1 MVNALNASRA
11 VQGFWTELVR
21 GASEKGGA
29 LQLPGGAQKSVQQI
43 IASAKTHF
51 KLGEELTNEDVLS
64 KIQGYLTM
72 ASALPSARAAVLGI
86 ATVLGDL
93 GVVGAMGAE
102 DTDKELMRTARKV
115 KAKVFLAMTQGWFK
129 SKLMKFQNSLS
140 ERFINAGIFPPKYRQ
155 AIERAR
161 AATEKASKKGSPAA
175 SSEGRQ
181 VGACALVLHN
191 LLHDFVNNPGN
202 TQAQREQ
209 GSLLDRACTA
219 FLDAINGTIP
229 HFQEAIELEERAN
242 KVFQSVASISEQE
255 QIDSKLIERYIKEL
269 RELEPEVSKN
279 VKRGLLPPS
288 FLTRIRID
296 LAYCLA
302 RQQSTKGSQR
312 GIDSQIQKLLASV
325 KNTLPSQT
333 WTQLTSQYLD
343 ASQRVN
349 VIKEARKLVHNS
361 ARNFEEYDEAVS
373 LLDDLRTEKKKKE
386 DLSEREK
393 GLLRNFM
400 QYARGNKE
408 LNDYLWGKGEL
419 SPIEELI
426 CSFTYVTREIIQPD
440 ASLDRVSDK
449 LQTLGIT
456 DFRNTCWKLDE
467 YISENQ
473 GHHEGTLYDQLT
485 AIKEKVA
492 AADKADFNKNYAI
505 LFPLTEEAP
514 SLQAKGDARFSPE
527 HAAAVQWMKDYL
539 TRVTTTQAPPQKG
552 KKKASHPSEDLTN
565 ALQDISEYSELLQTA
580 TEQRNALIERA
591 EGSGAAVRVGDMRV
605 VDQYSNVHQLLELLP
620 EEEEGEG
627 GPIGQLK
634 KAAKQASGIAD
645 QLDFSMQMLPSYE
658 PGAILFDHEKKMK
671 TFKQK
676 GESPRIYSEMGK
688 SKLWEVVKDAMKK
701 GVFAVQPYFTGA
713 LTHAAVFLSLPDSDG
728 TRLFTRGEVTTPC
741 ELTPVNM
748 IESIWTVALNPN
760 FDKMLSPEAH
770 EKLKEKWGTGYKT
783 ELARRYSDHLTK
795 FFQAH
800 QQELTEKV
808 ENDPYKAA
816 QAFINELR
824 PEVQPIINSFVASF
838 TPQKKAE
845 NLKGLGEPF
854 STGMFCSEFAGAVMT
869 EVLRGLELK
878 LRKETGLASVFR
890 EEAFIRPEELATLH
904 PNKLAERIGEFY
916 TRSKRPVITRL
927 LLGQE

>member
-1 MVNALNASRA
+1 
-11 VQGFWTELVR
+11 
-21 GASEKGGA
+21 
-29 LQLPGGAQKSVQQI
+29 
-43 IASAKTHF
+43 
-51 KLGEELTNEDVLS
+51 
-64 KIQGYLTM
+64 
-72 ASALPSARAAVLGI
+72 
-86 ATVLGDL
+86 
-93 GVVGAMGAE
+93 
-102 DTDKELMRTARKV
+102 
-115 KAKVFLAMTQGWFK
+115 
-129 SKLMKFQNSLS
+129 
-140 ERFINAGIFPPKYRQ
+140 
-155 AIERAR
+155 
-161 AATEKASKKGSPAA
+161 
-175 SSEGRQ
+175 
-181 VGACALVLHN
+181 
-191 LLHDFVNNPGN
+191 
-202 TQAQREQ
+202 
-209 GSLLDRACTA
+209 
-219 FLDAINGTIP
+219 
-229 HFQEAIELEERAN
+229 
-242 KVFQSVASISEQE
+242 
-255 QIDSKLIERYIKEL
+255 
-269 RELEPEVSKN
+269 
-279 VKRGLLPPS
+279 
-288 FLTRIRID
+288 
-296 LAYCLA
+296 
-302 RQQSTKGSQR
+302 
-312 GIDSQIQKLLASV
+312 
-325 KNTLPSQT
+325 
-333 WTQLTSQYLD
+333 
-343 ASQRVN
+343 
-349 VIKEARKLVHNS
+349 
-361 ARNFEEYDEAVS
+361 
-373 LLDDLRTEKKKKE
+373 
-386 DLSEREK
+386 
-393 GLLRNFM
+393 
-400 QYARGNKE
+400 
-408 LNDYLWGKGEL
+408 
-419 SPIEELI
+419 
-426 CSFTYVTREIIQPD
+426 
-440 ASLDRVSDK
+440 
-449 LQTLGIT
+449 
-456 DFRNTCWKLDE
+456 
-467 YISENQ
+467 
-473 GHHEGTLYDQLT
+473 
-485 AIKEKVA
+485 
-492 AADKADFNKNYAI
+492 
-505 LFPLTEEAP
+505 
-514 SLQAKGDARFSPE
+514 
-527 HAAAVQWMKDYL
+527 
-539 TRVTTTQAPPQKG
+539 
-552 KKKASHPSEDLTN
+552 
-565 ALQDISEYSELLQTA
+565 
-580 TEQRNALIERA
+580 LIERA

-869 EVLRGLELK
+869 EVLNGLEAELCA
-878 LRKETGLASVFR
+878 ETGLPQVFK
-890 EEAFIRPEELATLH
+890 EGAFIRPEELATLH
-904 PNKLAERIGEFY
+904 PNKLAERIDEFY